1 MDRNGMN
8 RVLMQ
13 QHIEKMP
20 ITDRVSLFFFHWDTP
35 ALSDNEKEELEWRTR
50 EYTLCQKC
58 NMFFEYILSSCCC

>member
-35 ALSDNEKEELEWRTR
+35 ALSDN
-50 EYTLCQKC
+50 
-58 NMFFEYILSSCCC
+58 